1 MGGSRHARCAPLTP
15 HTAWLPALERH
26 AKTGH
31 LLLTPD
37 GIHFLLSPR
46 DAGGVHVCARWAAR
60 AAFVPA
66 TLRLSSR
73 HEDAIALRLDL
84 AALRRGL
91 RGATALSPESVD
103 VRLTTTAAV
112 AGAPAAHP
120 TPTLRLVAMGGDA
133 GLTHDLPLL
142 AKPLP
147 PADLDAL
154 VSDRDAAPLAPWYV
168 DAAPRA
174 ARLAAAAD
182 KLASMAPAVVVEL
195 CPSGALR
202 LRAAGGGAALA
213 VETAGLDVLPPR
225 ERVPVADGPP
235 PSLAQDASLPP
246 GAVRVAVAS
255 KDVARALGVATSTRA
270 ERALVGVTAGGAAL
284 HFVLAFADGSGAGVD
299 ADTDLAV
306 RVPVLVEDEV

>member
-1 MGGSRHARCAPLTP
+1 M
-15 HTAWLPALERH
+15 
-26 AKTGH
+26 
-31 LLLTPD
+31 
-37 GIHFLLSPR
+37 
-46 DAGGVHVCARWAAR
+46 CARWAAR

-73 HEDAIALRLDL
+73 HEDSIALRLDL

-91 RGATALSPESVD
+91 RGAAALSPESVD
-103 VRLTTTAAV
+103 VRLTTTPG

-120 TPTLRLVAMGGDA
+120 TPTLRLVSMGGDA

-142 AKPLP
+142 ARPLP

-202 LRAAGGGAALA
+202 LRATGGGAALA

-225 ERVPVADGPP
+225 ERVPSAGGPP
-235 PSLAQDASLPP
+235 PSLAQDAPLPP

-255 KDVARALGVATSTRA
+255 KDVIRALAIAASTRA
-270 ERALVGVTAGGAAL
+270 ARALVGVTAGGAAL
-284 HFVLAFADGSGAGVD
+284 HFVLAFADAGGAGVD

-306 RVPVLVEDEV
+306 RVPVRVDDEV